1 MERAL
6 WRGHYGEGTMERALW
21 RGHYGE
27 GTMERALWRGHY
39 GEGTMRI
46 RAPKLTNQIALFDTA
61 MF

>member
-1 MERAL
+1 MERV
-6 WRGHYGEGTMERALW
+6 LW